1 MSSEGAD
8 DPSDRDAHTGRVGY
22 RQPPKEHQFKKG
34 HSGNPKGRPR
44 RKPLPEKRMKG
55 LAEIKAAEEALK
67 LEAYRL
73 IPVRDGGRVEEIPA
87 IQALYRAA
95 FLNALKGNR
104 HSQKLMME
112 SLIKIEAQEYSLM
125 AEALDTAINYKVEWE
140 RAFERDRQQG
150 KPEPSLLPHPDD
162 VVIDLQKGSF
172 QILGPATAE
181 EKAELDD
188 LIRRRDAVAQEVSKL
203 SEELNS
209 TDDAVLRERYLE
221 YLKQEQRFLDLMN
234 EALPE
239 RYRRKFYSD

>member
-1 MSSEGAD
+1 MSHQGAD

-44 RKPLPEKRMKG
+44 KRPLPETRMKG

-73 IPVRDGGRVEEIPA
+73 IPVRDGSRVEEIPA
-87 IQALYRAA
+87 IQALYRAM

-112 SLIKIEAQEYSLM
+112 SLIKVEDQEYARM
-125 AEALDTAINYKVEWE
+125 AEAIDTAIKYKVEWE
-140 RAFERDRQQG
+140 RTLERYREQG
-150 KPEPSLLPHPDD
+150 IPEPVMLPHPDD

-172 QILGPATAE
+172 QVLGPATAE
-181 EKAELDD
+181 EKAALDD
-188 LIRRRDAVAQEVSKL
+188 LICRRDAVAQEVSKL
-203 SEELNS
+203 IEELNS
-209 TDDAVLRERYLE
+209 TEDLALRERHLE
-221 YLKQEQRFLDLMN
+221 ALKHEQRLLELMN
-234 EALPE
+234 QRLPD
-239 RYRRKFYSD
+239 RLKR